1 MGGPGLDGMGG
12 RLLKVGDPEAAA
24 ADWVLCRSRC
34 HDSAPLHARAARH
47 ACPGSVRAVA
57 TGQHGHRVAGGGPD
71 TSVPGAG
78 VPGTGE
84 CPGELGA
91 PGVTLYCK
99 FLQIQR

>member
-1 MGGPGLDGMGG
+1 MGGPGFDGMGG

-24 ADWVLCRSRC
+24 ADWVLCRSRR

-78 VPGTGE
+78 VPGTARQHGGGT
-84 CPGELGA
+84 P
-91 PGVTLYCK
+91 
-99 FLQIQR
+99 